1 VFGEPREGFSRH
13 IFVGG
18 NFFMQRLLNRFRA
31 DLSVAALPQELE
43 SAAGRTIDFLKTNA
57 AVISIDSVDVRG
69 NRLEAAVTVQNLGGH
84 KFPTAYPARRIWLY
98 VTVRDRN
105 NRVIFESGALEPS
118 GLIKGND
125 NDADATRYEL
135 HYREITSPDQVQI
148 YEAIMADSSGAL
160 TTGLLNAVKYVK
172 DNRLLPRGFDK
183 RTADKDIAVQGD
195 AAQDPNFGDK
205 GHSIRYSVATGD
217 AQGPL
222 QIEAELWYQP
232 ISYRW
237 AQNLRPYDAFEP
249 KRFVG
254 YTRRNGWYMPSRPS
268 ADPRR

>member
-1 VFGEPREGFSRH
+1 
-13 IFVGG
+13 
-18 NFFMQRLLNRFRA
+18 
-31 DLSVAALPQELE
+31 
-43 SAAGRTIDFLKTNA
+43 
-57 AVISIDSVDVRG
+57 VRG
-69 NRLEAAVTVQNLGGH
+69 NRLETVVTVQNLGGH
-84 KFPTAYPARRIWLY
+84 KFPTAYPARRVWLH

-125 NDADATRYEL
+125 NDADAKRYEP
-135 HYREITSPDQVQI
+135 HYREITSSDQVQI

-195 AAQDPNFGDK
+195 AAQDPDFGDK
-205 GHSIRYSVATGD
+205 GNSIGYSVATGD
-217 AQGPL
+217 AQGPFL
-222 QIEAELWYQP
+222 IEAELWYQP

-249 KRFVG
+249 RRFVG
-254 YTRRNGWYMPSRPS
+254 YYETISPFSGVMLVRASVTR
-268 ADPRR
+268 